1 MSQRPFC
8 STFYS
13 RRFRCRAILFA
24 FLTFGLFFFHGF
36 VADAQIT
43 IQSPANLAS
52 TCGNDNG
59 KLIVQATSVNPTT
72 LTITL
77 TGGTLASPASYTSAS
92 GVTSASNT
100 FAGLGAGFYTIT
112 VTDNSGDA
120 PAVLTPAEVTNLPGP
135 TDFILSIQ
143 SDPTCVN
150 NDGVVNINLQGG
162 TAPYTVSE
170 NGSVVATV
178 SSTLGQI
185 GSLGSG
191 INLFTVTDANGCPSE
206 SGPESINIPLD
217 NNLTLNMGAAPTICQ
232 GTDTTSSITTNGTT
246 FAWTPT
252 TGLSSTTV
260 EDPVVSPTTSTTYT
274 LQVGLG
280 ICTTTGT
287 LAVTVLPAPV
297 PDAGGPDTTCYGKSI
312 SLTGSGGVQYM
323 WTPSTFLLNPDVADP
338 LVVDPTSTTTYSL
351 RVVDQNGC
359 KSLRPSYVTLVV
371 LAPYPVFAGNDTS
384 VMVGQTVPLDAVDVA
399 GVGFDSYVWTPASGL
414 SNPDIADPTAS
425 FSAIGVYT
433 YVVTATAANGCSGS
447 DSVTINVYALA
458 DIFVPNA
465 FTPNNDGHNDVL
477 HALPVSIRDF
487 KYLTVFNRWG
497 QRVFTTTNAGIGWDG
512 AFNGT
517 EMPMGTYVW
526 MAAGVDYT
534 GKLIERKGTVIL
546 IR

>member
-13 RRFRCRAILFA
+13 CRFRCRPVLLA
-24 FLTFGLFFFHGF
+24 FLTLGLFFFHGP
-36 VADAQIT
+36 VADGQIT
-43 IQSPANLAS
+43 IQSPSNVAA
-52 TCGNDNG
+52 TCGNENG
-59 KLIVQATSVNPTT
+59 KLIVQVNSVSPTT
-72 LTITL
+72 FVITL
-77 TGGTLASPASYTSAS
+77 TGGTLAPSASFTSAS

-100 FAGLGAGFYTIT
+100 FTDLGAGVYTIT

-120 PAVLTPAEVTNLPGP
+120 QATLSPAEVTNLPGP
-135 TDFILSIQ
+135 TNFILGVQ

-150 NDGVVNINLQGG
+150 NDGVVNINIQGG
-162 TAPYTVSE
+162 TAPYSVSE

-178 SSTLGQI
+178 TSTPAPVSGLA
-185 GSLGSG
+185 SG
-191 INLFTVTDANGCPSE
+191 INLFDVTDANGCPSQ
-206 SGPESINIPLD
+206 SGSESINVPLD
-217 NNLTLNMGAAPTICQ
+217 NNLTLNMGTAPTICQ
-232 GTDTTSSITTNGTT
+232 GTDTTLSIGTNGTS
-246 FAWTPT
+246 FAWTPAA
-252 TGLSSTTV
+252 GLSSTTV

-274 LQVGLG
+274 LRVGLG
-280 ICTTTGT
+280 ICTRTGT
-287 LAVTVLPAPV
+287 LDVTVLPAPV
-297 PDAGGPDTTCYGKSI
+297 PDAGGPDTTCYGKTI
-312 SLTGSGGVQYM
+312 TLTGSGGVQYTWM
-323 WTPSTFLLNPDVADP
+323 PSTFLLNPDVADP

-351 RVVDQNGC
+351 SVIDKNGC

-384 VMVGQTVPLDAVDVA
+384 VMVGQTVPLNAVDVA
-399 GVGFDSYVWTPASGL
+399 GVGFDAYVWTPVSGL

-433 YVVTATAANGCSGS
+433 YVVTATAPNGCSGS
-447 DSVTINVYALA
+447 DSVTIKVYALA
-458 DIFVPNA
+458 DIFVPSA
-465 FTPNNDGHNDVL
+465 FTPNNDGHNDLL

-497 QRVFTTTNAGIGWDG
+497 QRVFTTTNPGIGWDG
-512 AFNGT
+512 TFNGT
-517 EMPMGTYVW
+517 EMPVGTYVW